1 MQMSYRRG
9 TATLVESMAMSLSCR
24 RSLRASGLFAGIL
37 ALGVACA
44 SRSEEP
50 DRSTATAEG
59 ATFVDQN
66 GAAVSLRRDVLE
78 AGPALVAYMFTSC
91 KKTCPLMGH
100 RLDALSD
107 ALSELPEEQRPRIV
121 LVSIDPERDTPA
133 ALRTWA
139 ARFRNGSRWT
149 LLTGSEKALANAAQ
163 LLGGSAPSTDG
174 HSPSLVYVDAKRGV
188 RRVLL
193 GLESTSSL
201 FAEIGAARA
210 SIDSPPVPTTM
221 KPLVLLSP
229 QTGGTWDHVTDWNTE
244 VAVHSV
250 LLPTGRV
257 LYWPRYDKTGFN
269 IPTGAAGAETP
280 NATVWDPMLPIGA
293 AGRYTTVANGRT
305 NLFCAGQSLLPDG
318 RVMVIGGHDENAG
331 GSGDLGTVDVNL
343 FDPTTQTWSAA
354 PDMNVERWY
363 GTVTPLANGQMM
375 AIGGAY
381 NGQHADGTPNQSVE
395 IYQPGGWSGF
405 VPMASSANLA
415 KQLVAVRATTG
426 RADAIM
432 LGIDGR
438 MWRSQEQTNGSFPDF
453 ANRLVGS
460 WSNLGQRIAAVPM
473 PNGGI
478 DVFMV
483 GLDNALWHT
492 ASRADGSFPDFA
504 SGRVGSS
511 ANRGIDVAVVRK
523 RSGQTSAFMVGMDN
537 HLWRSDQAANGTFP
551 DFALKPVAST
561 SNLATRLAAVLRADD
576 SIELFMIGIDGR
588 MWHSR
593 EQPNGTFPD
602 FALGPVGSS
611 SNLATSI
618 TAAVGPNG
626 RIRVYMAGLPQNGVV
641 RMWRTDEQSNGSYPE
656 FAEHP
661 VGETELS
668 VRSVSY
674 APQTDGSGDL
684 YIVNDQTQQLAR
696 DRQVAGV
703 WGWNELNLPQTTSNT
718 SGWYIY
724 YPWSFVAPNG
734 SVFVASASTHSYW
747 IDPIAQSLV
756 EGPHRSALRVYG
768 TAVMYA
774 PGKILVAGGS
784 SPTTLASAEVIDL
797 NAPSPAWR
805 AVGAMHYPRQQ
816 ATTTMLP
823 NGQVLVTNGTQRSGF
838 DPNAAQESPGM
849 AILPSEIW
857 DPVTEQWTEVNA
869 SPEARTY
876 HSNALLIPD
885 GRVLVNGGGQ
895 GGGGSQPNGAPGVP
909 DHPNAD
915 LYSPP
920 YLFQGSR
927 PGITS
932 APSHITYG
940 SAFQVPSV
948 DAATVTKASLVRL
961 GATTHAFNE
970 NQRFAWLTV
979 QSTSGG
985 VVTLAAPSSGNIAPP
1000 GHYLLFL
1007 MNAQGVPSVGKI
1019 VQVGN

>member
-1 MQMSYRRG
+1 
-9 TATLVESMAMSLSCR
+9 
-24 RSLRASGLFAGIL
+24 
-37 ALGVACA
+37 
-44 SRSEEP
+44 
-50 DRSTATAEG
+50 
-59 ATFVDQN
+59 
-66 GAAVSLRRDVLE
+66 
-78 AGPALVAYMFTSC
+78 
-91 KKTCPLMGH
+91 MGR

-107 ALSELPEEQRPRIV
+107 SLAELPPEQRPRIV
-121 LVSIDPERDTPA
+121 LLSINPERDTPA
-133 ALRTWA
+133 ALRAWA
-139 ARFRNGSRWT
+139 AHFRNGSRWT
-149 LLTGSEKALANAAQ
+149 LLTGSAKALANAAQ
-163 LLGGSAPSTDG
+163 QLGGSPPPSTDG

-210 SIDSPPVPTTM
+210 AVDSSPLTATT
-221 KPLVLLSP
+221 KSVALHSP
-229 QTGGTWDHVTDWNTE
+229 QAAATFSPQSGGAWDRVTDWNTE
-244 VAVHSV
+244 VAVHSM

-269 IPTGAAGAETP
+269 IPTGPTGAETP
-280 NATVWDPMLPIGA
+280 NATVWDPTLPVGA

-331 GSGDLGTVDVNL
+331 GAGDLGTADVNL
-343 FDPTTQTWSAA
+343 FDPATQTWSAA

-381 NGQHADGTPNQSVE
+381 NGQHTDGTPNQSVE

-405 VPMASSANLA
+405 LPMASSGNLA
-415 KQLVAVRATTG
+415 KQLVVVRATSG

-432 LGIDGR
+432 LGIDGH
-438 MWRSQEQTNGSFPDF
+438 MWRSQEQTDGSFPDF
-453 ANRLVGS
+453 GNRLVGS
-460 WSNLGQRIAAVPM
+460 WSNVAQRIAAVPL

-483 GLDNALWHT
+483 GTDNALWHT

-504 SGRVGSS
+504 AGRVGSS
-511 ANRGIDVAVVRK
+511 ANLGIDIAVVRK
-523 RSGQTSAFMVGMDN
+523 RSGQTSAFMVGTDN
-537 HLWRSDQAANGTFP
+537 HLWRSDQAADGTFP
-551 DFALKPVAST
+551 EFALKPVASW
-561 SNLATRLAAVLRADD
+561 SNLATRLTAVLRADD

-588 MWHSR
+588 MWHSH
-593 EQPNGTFPD
+593 EQTNGTFPD
-602 FALGPVGSS
+602 FALGPVGSP
-611 SNLATSI
+611 SNLGTSI

-626 RIRVYMAGLPQNGVV
+626 RIRVYMAGLPQGPQHT
-641 RMWRTDEQSNGSYPE
+641 MQTWRTEEQSNGSYPE
-656 FAEHP
+656 FGEHP

-674 APQTDGSGDL
+674 TPQTDGSGDL

-696 DRQVAGV
+696 DRQIAGV
-703 WGWNELNLPQTTSNT
+703 WGWNELNLPQTASITN
-718 SGWYIY
+718 GWYLY

-734 SVFVASASTHSYW
+734 SVFVASASRHSYW
-747 IDPIAQSLV
+747 IDPIAQTLV
-756 EGPHRSALRVYG
+756 EGPLRSAVRVYG

-774 PGKILVAGGS
+774 PGKILVTGGA
-784 SPTTLASAEVIDL
+784 SPTALASAEVIDL
-797 NAPSPAWR
+797 NVPSPAWR
-805 AVGAMHYPRQQ
+805 AVGSMHYPRQQ

-823 NGQVLVTNGTQRSGF
+823 NGQVLVTNGTQYNGF
-838 DPNAAQESPGM
+838 DPDAQMEAPGN

-857 DPVTEQWTEVNA
+857 DPVSEQWTEVNA

-876 HSNALLIPD
+876 HSGALLMPD

-895 GGGGSQPNGAPGVP
+895 GGGGTINGGWGVP

-927 PGITS
+927 PGISS
-932 APSHITYG
+932 APSRITYG

-970 NQRFAWLTV
+970 NQRFTWLTV

-985 VVTLAAPSSGNIAPP
+985 VVTLTAPSSGNVAPP

-1007 MNAQGVPSVGKI
+1007 LNSQGVPSLGKI